1 MRTALPPRSHSA
13 TEWLLFLL
21 FHFFFLSLFL
31 RFSWE
36 TLDAEKSK
44 SEKKS
49 NAEEK
54 SKDE

>member
-1 MRTALPPRSHSA
+1 MFPLGDSVAHAVCGPFYLG
-13 TEWLLFLL
+13 
-21 FHFFFLSLFL
+21 FFFFALCS
-31 RFSWE
+31 SWE
-36 TLDAEKSK
+36 TLDAEKNK